1 MKKSP
6 SAIDVEVGKRIRACR
21 RQRRLTLPRLAQG
34 IGITAQQLQKYEKG
48 VNRVTASKLVEI
60 ATVLQVEVGAFFDR
74 ICPAEAS
81 NDNLAASPAFE
92 FTHEALQMTTAF
104 MSIAEPGLRIAL
116 LELVQT
122 IARQDA
128 DTARSAPAHHVDD

>member
-1 MKKSP
+1 MNRSP

-21 RQRRLTLPRLAQG
+21 RQRRFTLPRLAQS

-60 ATVLQVEVGAFFDR
+60 ATVLQVGVGAFFDS
-74 ICPAEAS
+74 ICPVEAS

-104 MSIAEPGLRIAL
+104 MGIAEPGLRTAL
-116 LELVQT
+116 LELVQA
-122 IARQDA
+122 IAQQDA
-128 DTARSAPAHHVDD
+128 ETASAAPAPHVGD

>member
-1 MKKSP
+1 MSRSP
-6 SAIDVEVGKRIRACR
+6 GAIDIEVGKRIRACR
-21 RQRRLTLPRLAQG
+21 RQRRFTLPRLAQC

-60 ATVLQVEVGAFFDR
+60 ATVLQIEVGAFFDS
-74 ICPAEAS
+74 ICPVEAS
-81 NDNLAASPAFE
+81 NDNLAADQAFE
-92 FTHEALQMTTAF
+92 FTHEALQMTAAF

-122 IARQDA
+122 VARQEA
-128 DTARSAPAHHVDD
+128 ETNRGAPAPHGDD

>member
-1 MKKSP
+1 MNRSP
-6 SAIDVEVGKRIRACR
+6 GAIDIEVGKRIRACR
-21 RQRRLTLPRLAQG
+21 RQCRFTLPRLAQC

-74 ICPAEAS
+74 ICPAEPS

-104 MSIAEPGLRIAL
+104 MSIAEPALRIAL
-116 LELVQT
+116 LELVRAV
-122 IARQDA
+122 ARQDA
-128 DTARSAPAHHVDD
+128 ETASAASAPHLDD